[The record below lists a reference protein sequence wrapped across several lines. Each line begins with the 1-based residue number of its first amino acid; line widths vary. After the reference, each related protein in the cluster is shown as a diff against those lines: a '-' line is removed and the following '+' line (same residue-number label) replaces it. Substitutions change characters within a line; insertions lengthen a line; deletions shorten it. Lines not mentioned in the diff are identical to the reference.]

1 MIYSRSFR
9 VTLRGLFSQEIIKMK
24 FVIASHNKN
33 KIKEFERI
41 LEPIGVELVTADL
54 TEAEETGKTFAENA
68 FIKAESACKETGLP
82 SVADDSGLCIEY
94 LGGEPGVYSARYAPE
109 GLRKKTVLEKLSGVP
124 EKDRDAY
131 FEAAICCVFPNG
143 DKIEASGRCMG
154 KITEELRGDNGF
166 GYDPIFAVGSKT
178 FAEMS
183 DEEKDSI
190 SHRGKALQS
199 FYEKLNEYLK
209 TR

>member
-1 MIYSRSFR
+1 
-9 VTLRGLFSQEIIKMK
+9 MK

-41 LEPIGVELVTADL
+41 LKPIGIELVTADL
-54 TEAEETGKTFAENA
+54 TEADETGKTFAENA

-82 SVADDSGLCIEY
+82 SIADDSGLCVEY

-109 GLRKKTVLEKLSGVP
+109 GQRKKKLLEKLDGVP
-124 EKDRDAY
+124 EEKRDAY
-131 FEAAICCVFPNG
+131 FEAAICCVFPSG
-143 DKIEASGRCMG
+143 DKIEASGRCNG

-178 FAEMS
+178 FAQMS

-190 SHRGKALQS
+190 SHRGKALEI
-199 FYEKLNEYLK
+199 FYDKLNEYLK